1 MSLSMYQASVPVL
14 QRRMRNLIAILDK
27 AEAHC
32 AAKKIDPEVL
42 INARLFPDMFPL
54 KRQIQIASDMA
65 KVAAARLSGT
75 EAQMPKWEDTEASF
89 AELEARLQKS
99 IDYLGAFKPAQI
111 DGSEDKD
118 INLNIAGKP
127 TVLKGQMYLLNHG
140 FAHFNFHLVTAYNIL
155 RHNGVE
161 VGKGDFVGKF

>member
-1 MSLSMYQASVPVL
+1 MTISMYQASVPVFIRAL
-14 QRRMRNLIAILDK
+14 NNLAGVLEK
-27 AEAHC
+27 GVAHTE
-32 AAKKIDPEVL
+32 AKKIEQAVL
-42 INARLFPDMFPL
+42 INSRLYPDMFPL

-65 KVAAARLSGT
+65 KVATARLSGT

-89 AELEARLQKS
+89 ADLKVRLQKS
-99 IDYLGAFKPAQI
+99 IDYIGSFKPEQI

-118 INLNIAGKP
+118 VNLTIGGKP
-127 TVLKGQMYLLNHG
+127 AVLKGQMYLLNHG

>member
-1 MSLSMYQASVPVL
+1 MSLSMYQASVPVM
-14 QRRMRNLIAILDK
+14 QRRMRNLIAILAK

-32 AAKKIDPEVL
+32 TARKIDPEVM

-65 KVAAARLSGT
+65 KVATARLSGT

-89 AELEARLQKS
+89 ADLGARLHKS
-99 IDYLGAFKPAQI
+99 IDYIGSFKPEQI

-118 INLNIAGKP
+118 VNLTIGGKP
-127 TVLKGQMYLLNHG
+127 AVLKGQM
-140 FAHFNFHLVTAYNIL
+140 
-155 RHNGVE
+155 
-161 VGKGDFVGKF
+161 